1 MPTLD
6 PDIYGADKVDYAE
19 SLGSRVLGVRPPTLD
34 INSETDGRAVSEG
47 NHGTQGGGN
56 GDQGE
61 PSAIGR
67 GGSPSLD
74 GKTGKP

>member
-1 MPTLD
+1 MPSLNPELYGGD
-6 PDIYGADKVDYAE
+6 PVDYAE
-19 SLGSRVLGVRPPTLD
+19 SLGARVLGVRPPTLD

-47 NHGTQGGGN
+47 NHGTQGGGR

-61 PSAIGR
+61 PAPIGK

-74 GKTGKP
+74 GKT